1 MKPRQAAKRGAGAAQ
16 LTTPGAKVPARSPV
30 VAESPSW
37 LRRTAVGAVID
48 LAVIP
53 NAKRSEWAGLH
64 DGALRLRLAAPPVD
78 GAANQ
83 AVLRWLAKDVGLRVA
98 DIELI
103 SGHSARRKRVAL
115 SCEPAVLA
123 VWQASVEQG
132 LLALAAAARTGD
144 ATDALLGDD
153 RPEGAG

>member
-1 MKPRQAAKRGAGAAQ
+1 MKPRQAAKRGAGADQ
-16 LTTPGAKVPARSPV
+16 LTTPGPKVPASS
-30 VAESPSW
+30 ALAASPSW

-98 DIELI
+98 DVELI
-103 SGHSARRKRVAL
+103 SGQSARRKRVAL
-115 SCEPAVLA
+115 RCEPAVLA
-123 VWQASVEQG
+123 AWHASVEQG
-132 LLALAAAARTGD
+132 LLALAAAR
-144 ATDALLGDD
+144 TDASPCDEL
-153 RPEGAG
+153 PEEAE

>member
-16 LTTPGAKVPARSPV
+16 LTTPGAKVPAPSPV
-30 VAESPSW
+30 VAVSPSW

-53 NAKRSEWAGLH
+53 SAKRSEWAGLH

-98 DIELI
+98 DLELI
-103 SGHSARRKRVAL
+103 SGQSARRKRVAL
-115 SCEPAVLA
+115 ACEPAQLA
-123 VWQASVEQG
+123 TWQASVEQR
-132 LLALAAAARTGD
+132 LVALAAAARAVEESD
-144 ATDALLGDD
+144 ASLGHDLAEDAD
-153 RPEGAG
+153 

>member
-1 MKPRQAAKRGAGAAQ
+1 MKPHQAGKQRGACAPNPAAS
-16 LTTPGAKVPARSPV
+16 TGKASAMAR
-30 VAESPSW
+30 ATAMPSW
-37 LRRTAVGAVID
+37 LRRTEVGAVID

-83 AVLRWLAKDVGLRVA
+83 AVLRWLAKDVGVRVA
-98 DIELI
+98 DLELI

-115 SCEPAVLA
+115 ACQPPLLA
-123 VWQASVEQG
+123 AWQATVEQR
-132 LLALAAAARTGD
+132 LTALAAGARAGAGTAAD
-144 ATDALLGDD
+144 NHEPA
-153 RPEGAG
+153 EGAD

>member
-1 MKPRQAAKRGAGAAQ
+1 MKPPRQAGKRSAGAARS
-16 LTTPGAKVPARSPV
+16 TPSGAKAAALQAV
-30 VAESPSW
+30 VASPSW
-37 LRRTAVGAVID
+37 LRRTAAGGVID

-83 AVLRWLAKDVGLRVA
+83 AVLRWLAKDVGVRVA
-98 DIELI
+98 DLELI

-115 SCEPAVLA
+115 ACDFVLLA
-123 VWQASVEQG
+123 SWQDSVERRLQD
-132 LLALAAAARTGD
+132 LFAAAQPGASTDIDGEPG
-144 ATDALLGDD
+144 TDAG
-153 RPEGAG
+153 